1 MALNEI
7 YKDANELVFPV
18 NTAIVKGDFVKV
30 GDIVG
35 VAQNT
40 AVTGEDGNKYATL
53 KLNGAFE
60 IAFKS
65 GDTFDV
71 GQKADCRSPG
81 ISNQRKASRTRNQGY
96 CLYRY
101 CASGTE
107 LRIGRNERNYSTSG

>member
-18 NTAIVKGDFVKV
+18 HSTVVKGDVVKV

-40 AVTGEDGNKYATL
+40 AVTGEDGATYATL
-53 KLNGAFE
+53 KLNGAIQ

-71 GQKADCRSPG
+71 GQKAFG
-81 ISNQRKASRTRNQGY
+81 VANGT
-96 CLYRY
+96 
-101 CASGTE
+101 SGKIAE
-107 LRIGRNERNYSTSG
+107 VQESSTSAKLVGHVIKVTASTAIVRLAQN

>member
-18 NTAIVKGDFVKV
+18 HTSVDSGDVVKV

-35 VAQNT
+35 VAQND
-40 AVTGEDGNKYATL
+40 AVTGEDGNTYATL

-60 IAFKS
+60 MPFKS

-71 GQKADCRSPG
+71 GQKAYG
-81 ISNQRKASRTRNQGY
+81 VAN
-96 CLYRY
+96 
-101 CASGTE
+101 
-107 LRIGRNERNYSTSG
+107 STSGIIPEAQESSSSAKLIGHVTKVLASTVVVRLAQN

>member
-18 NTAIVKGDFVKV
+18 HTSVVSGKVVKV

-35 VAQNT
+35 VAQNS
-40 AVTGEDGNKYATL
+40 AVTGEDGNTYATL

-60 IAFKS
+60 MPFKS

-71 GQKADCRSPG
+71 GQKAYG
-81 ISNQRKASRTRNQGY
+81 VAN
-96 CLYRY
+96 
-101 CASGTE
+101 
-107 LRIGRNERNYSTSG
+107 STSGIIPEAQESSTSAKLMGHVTKVLTASVVVRLAQN

>member
-18 NTAIVKGDFVKV
+18 HTSVVSGKVVKV
-30 GDIVG
+30 GDLVG
-35 VAQNT
+35 VAQND

-60 IAFKS
+60 MLFKS

-71 GQKADCRSPG
+71 GQKAYG
-81 ISNQRKASRTRNQGY
+81 VAN
-96 CLYRY
+96 
-101 CASGTE
+101 
-107 LRIGRNERNYSTSG
+107 STSGIIPEAQESSTSAKLMGHVTKVLASTVVVRLAQN

>member
-18 NTAIVKGDFVKV
+18 HTSVDSGDVVKV

-35 VAQNT
+35 VAQND
-40 AVTGEDGNKYATL
+40 AVTGEDGNTYATL

-60 IAFKS
+60 MPFKS

-71 GQKADCRSPG
+71 GQKAYG
-81 ISNQRKASRTRNQGY
+81 VAN
-96 CLYRY
+96 
-101 CASGTE
+101 
-107 LRIGRNERNYSTSG
+107 STSGIIPEAQESSSSAKLIGHVTKVLSATVVVRLAQN